1 MNRSK
6 KLRGRGVD
14 AKAAVARPSERRKLR
29 QAAKNSLGGEGAVV
43 VQSRSPMRQTIIE
56 KREKRKTLR
65 EQRRREYH
73 GQDDTVKLLQATM
86 KVVSKSQKSF
96 KDVYLDGG
104 PTPSTLA
111 KWSKDAVKRPG
122 LMTVL
127 GALQACGN
135 LRIAIID
142 EDGQIVS

>member
-6 KLRGRGVD
+6 WRGQRATSTKL
-14 AKAAVARPSERRKLR
+14 AIKPSTVRKLKR
-29 QAAKNSLGGEGAVV
+29 ERNEQVAAGL
-43 VQSRSPMRQTIIE
+43 SPPPLPSAPQREVRAE
-56 KREKRKTLR
+56 KRTLKD
-65 EQRRREYH
+65 QRRRVYD
-73 GQDDTVKLLQATM
+73 GGGDTMKLLEQTM
-86 KVVSKSQKSF
+86 KVVAKSQKSF

-104 PTPSTLA
+104 PCPSTLNN
-111 KWSKDAVKRPG
+111 WSKHAVRRPG

-142 EDGQIVS
+142 EDGQIVG